1 MIWTVA
7 WHEFWFTVRKKSF
20 YLVTLGMPLL
30 LLGYI
35 GIIALIVAVTVPSE
49 VSKMSRPV
57 GVVDVAGLL
66 TGPGGKLAE
75 AKVGE
80 VFELQIDDEELADE
94 LPTELGDLS
103 EMESGAGLGAILN
116 RKILLLDD
124 VEDGKPK
131 LADES
136 IGAVVVIP
144 SDYLESGAFQV
155 YSQRSDLISST
166 IGVGWLSSLIADQL
180 LGKTDLTPNQIDRV
194 RKNSK
199 VEQFE
204 VNKEGE
210 FEEVDNLSKALS
222 LGLPMAVSGLLI
234 FALMMNASL
243 LLASIAEEKE
253 NKVMEVILSSVSAD
267 DLLFGKVFG
276 IVMAGLLQIVIWM
289 AMVAVVPALLMLA
302 LGQLIDYEG
311 NVLQL
316 AMSIIFMLVGFVF
329 YGGFLAGL
337 GSLGSSYKDC
347 QQLSAVV
354 IIFACVPLFLLT
366 TYLSSPNGAAAKVMS
381 WVPFFSPTGMSLRLG
396 AAEVPWWEVG
406 GSLLLL
412 CVSTWVA
419 LKVASK
425 LFRAGTLM
433 RGKAPSVLQ
442 IWKVLTGR
450 A

>member
-103 EMESGAGLGAILN
+103 VM
-116 RKILLLDD
+116 
-124 VEDGKPK
+124 
-131 LADES
+131 
-136 IGAVVVIP
+136 
-144 SDYLESGAFQV
+144 AFQV

-302 LGQLIDYEG
+302 LGQLIDYEV